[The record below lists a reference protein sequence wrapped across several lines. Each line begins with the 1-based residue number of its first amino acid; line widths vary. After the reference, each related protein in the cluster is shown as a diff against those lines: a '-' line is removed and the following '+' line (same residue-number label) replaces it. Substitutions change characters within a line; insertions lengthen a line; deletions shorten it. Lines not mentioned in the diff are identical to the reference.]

1 MNPHPLRYLGLRL
14 IRVYLNRIN
23 FEIKHFV
30 GFLKN
35 LIQLT
40 RNYFLFIKVQVIYKY
55 RTV

>member
-23 FEIKHFV
+23 FEINTL